1 MKILPLPIFIPEALV
16 HLQISK
22 SSNLQIKFM
31 DQERLSFLA
40 LHNTSGIGDY
50 LLKQLVS
57 YCGSADQVFK
67 TPKGKLLKIPGIGE
81 VTAESIRNGKSFEK
95 AEKEIAKAE
104 KSNTEILFYTDKK
117 YPQRLR
123 QIEDAP
129 SLLYF
134 QGNANLNH
142 PKMVAIVGTRQAT
155 SYGKEIVEQIVKDLV
170 PHRPLIISGLAYGI
184 DIQAHKQAL
193 KNDLQTIGVMGSG
206 MDVIYPSAHKDTA
219 KKMLEQGG
227 LLTENSFGTKPDA
240 HNFPAR
246 NRIIAGLC
254 DAVVVVE
261 AAEKGGALITA
272 EIANTY
278 NKDVFAVPGSIGET
292 YSEGCNKLIRTN
304 KANLFSSVKDLEY
317 IMNWS
322 LENPETKKTKP
333 SSIDLSQ
340 FETDEQTVIKILQQK
355 NAPVMID
362 ELTIK
367 TSLSPS
373 LLASILLTLE
383 FKNRVK
389 ALPGKMFSLR

>member
-1 MKILPLPIFIPEALV
+1 V
-16 HLQISK
+16 
-22 SSNLQIKFM
+22 

-40 LHNTSGIGDY
+40 LHNTTGIGDY

-57 YCGSADQVFK
+57 YCGSAEQVFK
-67 TPKGKLLKIPGIGE
+67 TPKGKLLKIPGVGE
-81 VTAESIRNGKSFEK
+81 VTAESIREGKTFER

-117 YPQRLR
+117 YPKRLK

-129 SLLYF
+129 TLIYF
-134 QGNANLNH
+134 QGNADLNH
-142 PKMVAIVGTRQAT
+142 SKTVGIVGTRQAT
-155 SYGKEIVEQIVKDLV
+155 SYGKELVEQIIKDLV
-170 PHRPLIISGLAYGI
+170 PHQAMIISGLAYGI

-193 KNDLQTIGVMGSG
+193 QHHLSTIGIMGSG
-206 MDVIYPSAHKDTA
+206 MDIIYPSAHKDTA
-219 KKMLEQGG
+219 KRMIANGG
-227 LLTENSFGTKPDA
+227 LLTENSFGAKPDA

-246 NRIIAGLC
+246 NRIIAGMC
-254 DAVVVVE
+254 DALIVVE

-304 KANLFSSVKDLEY
+304 KANLYSSIKDLEY

-322 LENPETKKTKP
+322 VENPETKRIK
-333 SSIDLSQ
+333 SSFIDISQ
-340 FETDEQTVIKILQQK
+340 FEPDEQIVIKVLQEK
-355 NAPVMID
+355 KAPVMID

-373 LLASILLTLE
+373 LLASLLLTLE
-383 FKNRVK
+383 FKDVLK
-389 ALPGKMFSLR
+389 SLPGKMFTIK